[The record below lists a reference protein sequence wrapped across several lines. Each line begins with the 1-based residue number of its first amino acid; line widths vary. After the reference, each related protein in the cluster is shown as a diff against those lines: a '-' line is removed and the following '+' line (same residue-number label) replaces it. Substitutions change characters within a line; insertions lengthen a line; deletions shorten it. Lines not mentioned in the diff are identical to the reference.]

1 MTQTNKNSE
10 TVRLSDLIA
19 PSFFKVHQAIK
30 KGECDE
36 VLLKGGRGSTKSS
49 FAALEIILG
58 IMQHKDANAVVLRK
72 YGNTIRDSVHNTLL
86 WATDCLCVGHLF
98 KSTHSPAELTFL
110 PTGQKIIMRGLDDP
124 QKLKS
129 IKVRRGYIKYLWFEE
144 ADEYNGMTEIRNV
157 QQSVLR
163 GGTSYLVFIS
173 YNPPNDPNAWVNQE
187 SKIEKKGR
195 LIHESNYL
203 QVDPLWLG
211 QKFIDEAE
219 HLKVVNQLAY
229 DHEYMGL
236 AVGRSDRLV
245 FHGKWEIK
253 PFETQELKDVFC
265 NRWYLGA
272 DWGFANDPTT
282 LVKCFVIQDGPFKD
296 LYIEQ
301 ETGGVGIEN
310 DEIPQ
315 LFNAISDCQKWPIY
329 ADCSRPETISHVKA
343 KGFRVEACEKWPGS
357 VEDGIAVMRSFRR
370 IYIHPRC
377 THTIEEFKKYSY
389 KVDRLTQEVLPV
401 IVDLFNHYIDAIR
414 YAIGPLIKRKSKG
427 FFDL

>member
-1 MTQTNKNSE
+1 MTQNENSA

-19 PSFFKVHQAIK
+19 PSFFSAHKAIINKVV
-30 KGECDE
+30 DE
-36 VLLKGGRGSTKSS
+36 ILLKGGRGSTKSS
-49 FAALEIILG
+49 FAAIEIILG
-58 IMQHKDANAVVLRK
+58 IMSDPDANAVVLRK

-144 ADEYNGMTEIRNV
+144 ADEYNGMAEIRNV

-163 GGTSYLVFIS
+163 GGVSYIVFIS
-173 YNPPNDPNAWVNQE
+173 YNPPNDPNAWVNKE

-203 QVDPLWLG
+203 QVDPSWLG
-211 QKFIDEAE
+211 QRFLDDAN
-219 HLKVVNQLAY
+219 HLKIVDPLAY

-236 AVGRSDRLV
+236 AVGKSDRIV

-253 PFETQELKDVFC
+253 EFETPDLNDC
-265 NRWYLGA
+265 YMGRRYRGA

-282 LVKCFVIQDGPFKD
+282 LVDCFVIEDGPFKD
-296 LYIEQ
+296 LYIEH
-301 ETGGVGIEN
+301 ETGGVGVEN
-310 DEIPQ
+310 DEIPM
-315 LFNAISDCQKWPIY
+315 LFRKVPEAEKWMIY
-329 ADCSRPETISHVKA
+329 ADCSRPETISHVKN
-343 KGFRVEACEKWPGS
+343 KGFSIEPCDKWTGS
-357 VEDGIAVMRSFRR
+357 IEDGIATMKSFRR
-370 IYIHPRC
+370 IYVHTRC
-377 THTIEEFKKYSY
+377 THTIEEFKYYQY
-389 KVDRLTQEVLPV
+389 KVDRITQEVLPV
-401 IVDLFNHYIDAIR
+401 LVEKNDHYMDAIR
-414 YAIGPLIKRKSKG
+414 YAIGPLIKRRANS
-427 FFDL
+427 FDIV